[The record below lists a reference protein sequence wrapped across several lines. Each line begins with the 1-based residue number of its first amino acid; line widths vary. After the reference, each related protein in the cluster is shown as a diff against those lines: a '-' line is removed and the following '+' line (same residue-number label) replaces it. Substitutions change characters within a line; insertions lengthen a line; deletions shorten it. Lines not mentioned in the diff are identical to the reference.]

1 MQHVSKTVNR
11 NFFIEGINT
20 SGHKDNE
27 KNKKTA
33 VSFQKAAAF

>member
-1 MQHVSKTVNR
+1 MQHVSKTVSR
-11 NFFIEGINT
+11 SFFIEGLRT
-20 SGHKDNE
+20 RWYKDNE